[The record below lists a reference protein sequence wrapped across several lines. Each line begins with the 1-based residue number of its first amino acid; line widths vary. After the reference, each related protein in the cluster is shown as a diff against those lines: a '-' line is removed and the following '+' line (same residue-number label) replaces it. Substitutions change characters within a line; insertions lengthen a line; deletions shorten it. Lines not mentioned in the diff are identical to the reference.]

1 MKIKMREKKKRK
13 KNKKKK
19 HQSTRDLKNG
29 FFSLFFFEK
38 AKQITMRKLNV
49 YKFSGLL
56 SDCSIRV
63 DF

>member
-29 FFSLFFFEK
+29 FFSLFFLK
-38 AKQITMRKLNV
+38 KPNK
-49 YKFSGLL
+49 
-56 SDCSIRV
+56 
-63 DF
+63 